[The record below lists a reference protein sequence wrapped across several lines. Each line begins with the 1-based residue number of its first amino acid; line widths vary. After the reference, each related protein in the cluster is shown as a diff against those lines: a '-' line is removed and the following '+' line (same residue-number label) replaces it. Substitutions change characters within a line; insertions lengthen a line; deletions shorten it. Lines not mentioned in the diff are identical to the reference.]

1 MRGPR
6 PDHGGPAMTLLK
18 SITRNRAVR
27 RVLCALGAAYIRL
40 VHVTGRWDV
49 QGGDIPRRLWDAGTP
64 FLVGFWHGR
73 MLMTPKAWD
82 RRVAIDM
89 LISNHLDG
97 RFIAQ
102 TLEHFSVGA
111 ITGST
116 SAGGTGALRALL
128 TTLKAGHCA
137 GITPDGP
144 RGPRMRA
151 SDGIVNVARMAGV
164 AIVPLAYSARRSIV
178 LNSWDRFVIALPF
191 TGGVFVWGEPVEIPR
206 DADPIAVEAA
216 RVLVEDRLNAVTLEA
231 DRLVGATPV
240 TPDPSPRQ
248 ADGNGTGA
256 GDQAARPLTAAS
268 GRQ

>member
-27 RVLCALGAAYIRL
+27 RVSCALGAAYIRL

-49 QGGDIPRRLWDAGTP
+49 QGGDIPQRLWDAGTP

-102 TLEHFSVGA
+102 TLEHFAIGA

-151 SDGIVNVARMAGV
+151 GDGVITVARLSGAP
-164 AIVPLAYSARRSIV
+164 IVPVAYGISRRRV
-178 LNSWDRFVIALPF
+178 LGTWDRFVVAWPF
-191 TGGVFVWGEPVEIPR
+191 GRGVLVWGDPIHVPR
-206 DADPIAVEAA
+206 DADADA
-216 RVLVEDRLNAVTLEA
+216 RETARRQVEDRLNAVTAEA
-231 DRLVGATPV
+231 DRLCGCTPV
-240 TPDPSPRQ
+240 EPAPV
-248 ADGNGTGA
+248 A
-256 GDQAARPLTAAS
+256 GETAS
-268 GRQ
+268 

>member
-1 MRGPR
+1 MAFLK
-6 PDHGGPAMTLLK
+6 AMTR
-18 SITRNRAVR
+18 IGVVR

-40 VHVTGRWDV
+40 VYVTGRWDV
-49 QGGDIPRRLWDAGTP
+49 QGAHIPRRLWDAGTP
-64 FLVGFWHGR
+64 FLLSFWHGR
-73 MLMTPKAWD
+73 MLMAPKAWD

-89 LISNHLDG
+89 VISKHLDG

-102 TLEHFSVGA
+102 TMEHFA
-111 ITGST
+111 IGTIAGST
-116 SAGGTGALRALL
+116 SAGGTGALRAMIKAF
-128 TTLKAGHCA
+128 KAGHCA

-151 SDGIVNVARMAGV
+151 SDGVVNVARIAGV

-191 TGGVFVWGEPVEIPR
+191 TRGVFVWGEAIEIPR
-206 DADPIAVEAA
+206 NADADEVEAA
-216 RVLVEDRLNAVTLEA
+216 RALVEDRLNAVTLEA

-240 TPDPSPRQ
+240 TPAPSPRLH
-248 ADGNGTGA
+248 DGNGTGA
-256 GDQAARPLTAAS
+256 GDGGLSDARISDQSARALTAVS